1 MKTYQIN
8 HASTATGPFGTFGN
22 LLATPVGHSEEQPVD
37 KIVIR
42 TTPAVAEA
50 IAEKLKGLKGTGKV
64 LTATAEFQAVQFST
78 GELGFRK
85 EAWEDKKTGEHREQ
99 SALYL
104 RFATT
109 PVWGKA
115 DGKNDLGNLSEV

>member
-1 MKTYQIN
+1 MRTYQIN

-22 LLATPVGHSEEQPVD
+22 LLATPVGHSEEQSVD

-50 IAEKLKGLKGTGKV
+50 IAEKLKSLKDTGKV
-64 LTATAEFQAVQFST
+64 LTATAEFSRVQFST

-85 EAWEDKKTGEHREQ
+85 EAWKDRKTGEERSQ
-99 SALYL
+99 NALYI

-109 PVWGKA
+109 PVWSKA
-115 DGKNDLGNLSEV
+115 DGKNDLGNLGEV